1 MGRDKHEK
9 DRLRNRLPPF
19 VPMLIDTMDQPAWCE
34 MSHGAK
40 VLYMALKRHYNAKNH
55 NNGRLFL
62 SQRRASKELRSHHN
76 QIARWYR
83 ELQHFGFIV
92 MMLPGFLG
100 VEGKGQAPRWRL
112 TELGYM
118 RDPPKRDFTRWGGS
132 PFVHK
137 IPRRK
142 TSTLR
147 E

>member
-9 DRLRNRLPPF
+9 LRLKNRLPPF
-19 VPMLIDTMDQPAWCE
+19 VPLLIGTLDQPAWRE

-40 VLYMALKRHYNAKNH
+40 VLYMALKRRYNVKNH
-55 NNGRLFL
+55 NNGRMFL
-62 SQRRASKELRSHHN
+62 SQRTASKELRSHHN

-92 MMLPGFLG
+92 MVVPGFLG

-118 RDPPKRDFTRWGGS
+118 GDVPTRDFTRWSGS
-132 PFVHK
+132 SFVNK